1 MLIHRREFVGTSLAT
16 LVFGQQN
23 QKQLEILDTHTHFYD
38 PTRPQGVPWPG
49 KQDSSL
55 YRKVLP
61 EDYKK
66 IARPLGVIGTI
77 IIEASPW
84 VEDNQWLLD
93 LAKDDAFIPAI
104 IGNLNPL
111 EEKYPEHL
119 RRFAKQTKFR
129 GFRIND
135 NHLKKVLEDEKGVQ
149 NLQLLSDLGLRLEVN
164 GGPPLLMT
172 VDKTAQKFPKLK
184 IMVNHAANMPNDGKE
199 PQKLW
204 VDGMNL
210 ASRNENVYCK
220 ISSLTGSARS
230 GGFKGEYVP
239 LDYCR
244 GVLDVLWSSFGS
256 KRLVVGSDWPVG
268 EKGASLKNIFDLPR
282 EFLES
287 KSPEEQANV
296 FIGNAK
302 DFYLKT

>member
-1 MLIHRREFVGTSLAT
+1 MLVHRREFVGTCFASVA
-16 LVFGQQN
+16 FGQQN
-23 QKQLEILDTHTHFYD
+23 QKQVEILDTHTHFYD

-135 NHLKKVLEDEKGVQ
+135 NHLKKVLEDEKVVQ

-244 GVLDVLWSSFGS
+244 GVMEVLWSSFGS

-282 EFLES
+282 DFL
-287 KSPEEQANV
+287 KTKPPEEQANV

>member
-1 MLIHRREFVGTSLAT
+1 MLIHRREFVGTCFASVA
-16 LVFGQQN
+16 FGQQN

-204 VDGMNL
+204 VEGMKL
-210 ASRNENVYCK
+210 ASSHENVYCK

-244 GVLDVLWSSFGS
+244 GVMEVLWSSFGS

-287 KSPEEQANV
+287 KSPEEKAHV
-296 FIGNAK
+296 FIGNARR
-302 DFYLKT
+302 FYGV

>member
-1 MLIHRREFVGTSLAT
+1 MLIHRREFVGTCFASVA
-16 LVFGQQN
+16 FGQQN

-93 LAKDDAFIPAI
+93 LAKDDTFIPAI

-135 NHLKKVLEDEKGVQ
+135 NHLKKVLEDQKGVQ

-282 EFLES
+282 DFL
-287 KSPEEQANV
+287 KTKPPEEQANV

>member
-1 MLIHRREFVGTSLAT
+1 MLVHRREFVGTCFASVA
-16 LVFGQQN
+16 FGQQN
-23 QKQLEILDTHTHFYD
+23 QKQVEILDTHTHFYD

-244 GVLDVLWSSFGS
+244 GVMEVLWSSFGS

-282 EFLES
+282 DFL
-287 KSPEEQANV
+287 KTKPPEEQANV